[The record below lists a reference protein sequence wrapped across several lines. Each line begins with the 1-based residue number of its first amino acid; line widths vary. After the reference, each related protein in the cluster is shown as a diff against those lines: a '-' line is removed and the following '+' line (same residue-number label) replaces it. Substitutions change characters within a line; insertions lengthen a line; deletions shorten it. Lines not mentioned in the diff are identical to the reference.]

1 MLEVPV
7 QMDSIPIRLEVQV
20 QMESV
25 PVQLV
30 VPVLTPFQMDSVQIM
45 LELLVQ
51 IPIHF
56 PICSTQTMWVDQEIQ
71 ILLLE
76 ILEAEMSN
84 SREGQVST
92 DHQKPIYVN
101 TTY

>member
-56 PICSTQTMWVDQEIQ
+56 PICSTQTMWVDQEI
-71 ILLLE
+71 LLLE

-84 SREGQVST
+84 SREGRVST
-92 DHQKPIYVN
+92 DPQNPI
-101 TTY
+101 